1 MDTKTK
7 SILNEVITKVN
18 NFVGRPNNGLGK
30 NRLSYDD
37 VQSLLSKYDY
47 LIESYGNGDYS
58 RVKQFVRESRPLSVS
73 EKFVNETFDS
83 LPKEIRDSLTGKG
96 GVGSVGR
103 KQQFLGYLKS
113 DGTITTDRND
123 DDIVDINRGSVGNK
137 ARGRFVWRV
146 ILEQGGIDPY
156 TGLELDFNSI
166 DLEHVIAFDNTDNGQ
181 PTTEDYLSR
190 EHDDNIIICNTNINQ
205 MKNNLSM
212 KDFLNDR
219 VIPYKNKSKQEFDIV
234 DEIYETA
241 NTLSDSTK
249 EKAKKLDVSMF
260 NYDSLVNLFQSE
272 DSKIQKIKQNARN
285 VIDNPKDKQ
294 KISTLKSWLGKEI
307 IQSMGLGRGLQH
319 HSARRSVKLTSDN
332 IYRGYLLSMVEN
344 IDNLDLYKEE
354 WETARKIGNDYAL
367 SNKKS
372 GQPVML
378 EYLKNKNLISNKVLF
393 DSKLS
398 KVWNNIK

>member
-37 VQSLLSKYDY
+37 VQSLLSKYNY

-103 KQQFLGYLKS
+103 KQQFLGYIKS

-123 DDIVDINRGSVGNK
+123 DTIVDINRGSVGNK

-166 DLEHVIAFDNTDNGQ
+166 DLEHVIAFDNTDKGQ
-181 PTTEDYLSR
+181 PTNDDYLSR

-212 KDFLNDR
+212 KDFLDER
-219 VIPYKNKSKQEFDIV
+219 VIPYKDKTKQEFDTI

-241 NTLSDSTK
+241 NNLSDLTK
-249 EKAKKLDVSMF
+249 EKAKKLDVSIS
-260 NYDSLVNLFQSE
+260 NYDGLVDLFESE
-272 DSKIQKIKQNARN
+272 DYKIQKVKQNARN

-294 KISTLKSWLGKEI
+294 KISSLKSWLGKEI

-372 GQPVML
+372 GQPAML
-378 EYLKNKNLISNKVLF
+378 DYLKNKKLISNKVLS

-398 KVWNNIK
+398 KVWK

>member
-18 NFVGRPNNGLGK
+18 NFIGRPNNGLGK
-30 NRLSYDD
+30 NRLSYND

-47 LIESYGNGDYS
+47 LIESYGDGDYS

-73 EKFVNETFDS
+73 EKFVNETFDA

-103 KQQFLGYLKS
+103 KQQFLGYVKS
-113 DGTITTDRND
+113 DGTVTTDRND
-123 DDIVDINRGSVGNK
+123 DTIVDINRGSVGNK

-146 ILEQGGIDPY
+146 ILEQCGIDPY

-181 PTTEDYLSR
+181 PTNDDYLSR
-190 EHDDNIIICNTNINQ
+190 EHDNNIIICNTNINQ

-212 KDFLNDR
+212 KDFLDER
-219 VIPYKNKSKQEFDIV
+219 VIPYKDKTKQEFDTI

-241 NTLSDSTK
+241 NNLSDLIK
-249 EKAKKLDVSMF
+249 EKAKKLDVSIS
-260 NYDSLVNLFQSE
+260 NYDGLVDLFESE
-272 DSKIQKIKQNARN
+272 DSKIQKVKQNARN

-294 KISTLKSWLGKEI
+294 KISSLKSWLGKEI

-367 SNKKS
+367 SNKTN
-372 GQPVML
+372 GQPAML
-378 EYLKNKNLISNKVLF
+378 DYLKNKKLISNKVLS

-398 KVWNNIK
+398 KVWK